1 MKTILYNKSTNTVL
15 GWYEGGYQVNGKP
28 ASTNDPDVVE
38 LTVIET
44 SQPVFTET
52 QKISSTWE
60 ADSTALTYKQVWQV
74 TDKTVYEIAMEGCQ
88 HPQFAKRIIAPIQLI
103 MEDVGIK
110 MYGWFQI
117 NSFPIENKG
126 SVLHLYC
133 NVILAE
139 HQSAI
144 DYFQGLI
151 TIEDRPTE

>member
-1 MKTILYNKSTNTVL
+1 V
-15 GWYEGGYQVNGKP
+15 
-28 ASTNDPDVVE
+28 VVE
-38 LTVIET
+38 AVMPET
-44 SQPVFTET
+44 NEN

-60 ADSTALTYKQVWQV
+60 ADLTTSTYKQVWQV
-74 TDKTVYEIAMEGCQ
+74 VNKTAYEIAMEGWQ

-103 MEDVGIK
+103 MEDIGIK

-133 NVILAE
+133 NTILPE